1 MSWKC
6 KSNRAERHPEGESK
20 MKGNKELTRL
30 LLACG
35 IIAGPIYIIVGLAQ
49 ILTRE
54 GFDMTRHP
62 LSLMSLGDLGWVQ
75 ITNFTV
81 TGLLVIA
88 AAVGLRSLAQADRRQ
103 ALGSLLVGVYGVCV
117 VGGGIFATD
126 PALGFP
132 PSTPNTYPETMSWHG
147 MLHFIVGQLAFLS
160 LIAASFVFARH
171 FVASHAPGWAVFS
184 TLTGVTFLAAIIA
197 LIATAGMAWASIFLY
212 VAVALGWVWL
222 SALTIRTRARV

>member
-1 MSWKC
+1 
-6 KSNRAERHPEGESK
+6 
-20 MKGNKELTRL
+20 MKGNKERTKL

-35 IIAGPIYIIVGLAQ
+35 IIAGSIYIIAGGVQ
-49 ILTRE
+49 ILTRS

-62 LSLMSLGDLGWVQ
+62 LSLMSLGDLGWIQ
-75 ITNFTV
+75 ITNFMV

-88 AAVGLRSLAQADRRQ
+88 AAVGLRSLAQSDKRQ
-103 ALGSLLVGVYGVCV
+103 ALGSLLVGFYGGCV
-117 VGGGIFATD
+117 VGGGIFVTD

-132 PSTPNTYPETMSWHG
+132 PGAPDTYPQTMSWHA
-147 MLHFIVGQLAFLS
+147 MLHFIVGQMAFLS

-171 FVASHAPGWAVFS
+171 FIASHASGWAAFS
-184 TLTGVTFLAAIIA
+184 TFTGVIFLAAIIA

-222 SALTIRTRARV
+222 SALTIRMRARV